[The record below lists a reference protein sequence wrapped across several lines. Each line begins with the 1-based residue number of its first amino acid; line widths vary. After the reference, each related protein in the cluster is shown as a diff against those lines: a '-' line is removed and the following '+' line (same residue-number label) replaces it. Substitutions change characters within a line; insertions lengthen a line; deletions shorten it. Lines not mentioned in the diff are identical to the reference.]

1 MLLIWLL
8 NPRIPSV
15 LPAPRSSE
23 GETAGISCSPMVLV
37 FLRRARP
44 ADGFPTS
51 TRQCV
56 HTLKWVHAWRSDC
69 SHPPGLSGE
78 DLGSAGPGTAV
89 TDESTSGPLGISA
102 HPIPPPSPCK
112 PGLAMGFRS
121 EGRRPPWEWPGSPF
135 WEGDLCVPG
144 LAPCDR
150 EESGCRAR
158 GLAGVC
164 VFQAFLLPIIRNAFY
179 TATPVLHVPP

>member
-37 FLRRARP
+37 FLRRECP

-56 HTLKWVHAWRSDC
+56 HTLKWVHVWRSDC
-69 SHPPGLSGE
+69 SYPPGLLGE

-112 PGLAMGFRS
+112 PGLAMGFRTNVYARGG
-121 EGRRPPWEWPGSPF
+121 GRRGGTHPGSGPAAHF
-135 WEGDLCVPG
+135 GRVTCASRGWPRVI
-144 LAPCDR
+144 
-150 EESGCRAR
+150 AR
-158 GLAGVC
+158 SQAAG
-164 VFQAFLLPIIRNAFY
+164 RMD
-179 TATPVLHVPP
+179 